1 MSTDLDL
8 SGFTA
13 LDCEEQKSRTLDLL
27 TEIVTEYGTDY
38 VYQQLPHGDEDVS
51 TYCAY
56 VESGPEGLRPSC
68 LVGHFFVRLGVPL
81 DQLNFQPNGPTYEE
95 SMPTAERVATDLNVC
110 DDAAKI
116 LQAAQEE
123 QDTGKT
129 WGVALNRARTRA
141 TQDW

>member
-27 TEIVTEYGTDY
+27 TEIVTEYGTDH
-38 VYQQLPHGDEDVS
+38 VYQQLPYDDDHGG
-51 TYCAY
+51 TYCTY

-68 LVGHFFVRLGVPL
+68 LVGHFFVRLGVSL
-81 DQLNFQPNGPTYEE
+81 DRLNFPAVDTSGKG
-95 SMPTAERVATDLNVC
+95 MPTAERVATDLNVC
-110 DDAAKI
+110 YDAAKL

-123 QDTGKT
+123 QDAGKT
-129 WGVALNRARTRA
+129 WGVALNRARARA
-141 TQDW
+141 AQGW

>member
-13 LDCEEQKSRTLDLL
+13 LDCEGQKSRTLDLL
-27 TEIVTEYGTDY
+27 TEIVTEYGTDH
-38 VYQQLPHGDEDVS
+38 VYQQLPYDDDHGG

-56 VESGPEGLRPSC
+56 VERGPEGLRPSC
-68 LVGHFFVRLGVPL
+68 LVGHFFARLGVSL
-81 DQLNFQPNGPTYEE
+81 DRLNFTEHTPNPIDG
-95 SMPTAERVATDLNVC
+95 MPTAEKVATDLNVC

-129 WGVALNRARTRA
+129 WGVALNRARARA

>member
-38 VYQQLPHGDEDVS
+38 VYQQLPYDDDHGG

-68 LVGHFFVRLGVPL
+68 LVGHFFVRLGVSL
-81 DQLNFQPNGPTYEE
+81 DRLNFHANEPVHPDG
-95 SMPTAERVATDLNVC
+95 MPTAEKVATDLNVC

-123 QDTGKT
+123 QDIGKT
-129 WGVALNRARTRA
+129 WGVALNRARARA
-141 TQDW
+141 AQGW